1 MLPNP
6 HDLPAKP
13 AERAVHAAVA
23 GLVRREFLFP
33 ECTIAG
39 RDFAMLGTAMPKTSV
54 HKEGEPHLPENEI
67 GLAENLLMPAPASD
81 AVLTE

>member
-54 HKEGEPHLPENEI
+54 HKNGQSDPGENEVR
-67 GLAENLLMPAPASD
+67 LAEDFLIPTPAGDLVPA
-81 AVLTE
+81 E